1 MIIPRKFPDAQT
13 LEERTSALLAH
24 RGLRIACAVLA
35 VLLMVPVLIAPLD
48 LENQVMFAVLGMAAV
63 LVLRKVASRLA
74 ILAMITFS
82 LIASCRYMYWR
93 LTSTL
98 GFETWLDAG
107 FGYGLLMAELYAFVV
122 LLFGYVQTAWPLQ
135 RKPVPLPADRSL
147 WPTVDVF
154 IPTYNESLDIVRFTA
169 LSALAM
175 DWPRDK
181 FRVYVLDDGRREEFR
196 DFCAESGIGYL
207 TRSDNKHAKA
217 GNINAALAQ
226 TDGEFI
232 TIFDCDHIPTRS
244 FLQVTMGW
252 FLKDP
257 KLALLQT
264 PHHFFSPDPFEKNL
278 NTFRD
283 VPNEG
288 ELFYGLVQDGNDL
301 WNATFFCG
309 SCAVAR
315 RAPLLEVG
323 GVAVETVTE
332 DAHTALKMS
341 RRGYNTAYL
350 AIPQAAGLATDSLS
364 AHIGQRIRWARGM
377 AQIFRIDNPLLG
389 KGLKLGQRICYAN
402 AMLHFFYGLPRLV
415 FLTAPLAYVVF
426 GAQVFNASAAMI
438 AAYALPHIL
447 YASVTNSAIQGRFR
461 HSFWNEVY
469 ETVLAW
475 YIMRPTLL
483 AVINPKLG
491 KFNVTAKG
499 GVIEKDYFDWK
510 MALPYILILVINLT
524 VTAYGIGKLILVSE
538 GVTAGTL
545 LINLTWT
552 LYNIVICSAAV
563 AVASEARQLRS
574 EPRVRA
580 EIRAML
586 SLPDGKTIACRTT
599 DFSQHGLGILLP
611 EGATV
616 PRDTPVDVSLFF
628 EEHESVFPGAVRFS
642 RNRQL
647 GISFGEISIGQ
658 QFELAKMTFSRA
670 DNWTREWGHSRR
682 DLPSVALRDVSK
694 IGVRGFCQ
702 LALATA
708 GETRSR
714 AATLFKNR
722 AHLLSP
728 RKLLSRNP

>member
-226 TDGEFI
+226 TDGEFVA
-232 TIFDCDHIPTRS
+232 IFDCDHIPTRS

-377 AQIFRIDNPLLG
+377 AQIFRVDNPLLG

-415 FLTAPLAYVVF
+415 FLTAPLAYVIF

-586 SLPDGKTIACRTT
+586 SLPDGKTIACHTT

-611 EGATV
+611 EGASV

-628 EEHESVFPGAVRFS
+628 EDYESVFPGAVKFS

-647 GISFGEISIGQ
+647 GISFGEISIEQ

>member
-252 FLKDP
+252 FLRDP

-611 EGATV
+611 EGASV